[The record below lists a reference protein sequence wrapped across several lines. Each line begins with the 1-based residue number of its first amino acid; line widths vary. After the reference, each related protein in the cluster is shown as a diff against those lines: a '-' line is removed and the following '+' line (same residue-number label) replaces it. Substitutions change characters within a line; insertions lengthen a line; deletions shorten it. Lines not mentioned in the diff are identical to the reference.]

1 MTFAHPY
8 VLLWLLLLPVFTW
21 LKGKWG
27 QNASF
32 LYSSVELVRP
42 VASFKRSRAGRVL
55 AALRW
60 LALAL
65 FIVALAQPRRVRGET
80 EVTASGVDIVVAIDL
95 SGSMASEDF
104 TENGHRVNRINLARE
119 VLSKFIDGRPSDRIG
134 LVVFAAKAFV
144 ASPLTL
150 DHDFLQASLA
160 RLYLGVIDAN
170 QTAIGSA
177 LMTALNQIR
186 DIQSKSKIIILMT
199 DGENNAGKVS
209 PLTAAEIAQ
218 TLNVKAYTIGIGTR
232 GMAPMPV
239 GKNPFTGETVY
250 RNEPA
255 DVDEATLGKIAD
267 MTGGKYYRADSAD
280 TMRSIYAQIDSY
292 EKSEVQVKKY
302 QHFDE
307 LFRPV
312 ALAGLALVLL
322 ELVLGHTVWRK
333 LP

>member
-1 MTFAHPY
+1 MTFAH
-8 VLLWLLLLPVFTW
+8 LLLPVFAW
-21 LKGKWG
+21 LRGKWG
-27 QNASF
+27 QSASF

-42 VASFKRSRAGRVL
+42 VASFKRSRAGRIL

-80 EVTASGVDIVVAIDL
+80 EVKASGVDIVVAIDL
-95 SGSMASEDF
+95 SGSMASLDF
-104 TENGHRVNRINLARE
+104 IENGHRVNRIDLARE
-119 VLSKFIDGRPSDRIG
+119 VLGKFIDGRPSDRIG
-134 LVVFAAKAFV
+134 LVVFAAQALI

-160 RLYLGVIDAN
+160 RLYLGIIDEN

-177 LMTALNQIR
+177 LMAALNQIR
-186 DIQSKSKIIILMT
+186 DIPSKSKIIILMT

-218 TLNVKAYTIGIGTR
+218 TLNVKVYTIGIGTR

-239 GKNPFTGETVY
+239 GKNPFTGEIQY
-250 RNEPA
+250 RNMPA
-255 DVDEATLGKIAD
+255 DVDETTLQKIAD

-292 EKSEVQVKKY
+292 EKTEVEVKKY

-312 ALAGLALVLL
+312 ALAGLALLLL
-322 ELVLGHTVWRK
+322 EMVLGQTVWRK